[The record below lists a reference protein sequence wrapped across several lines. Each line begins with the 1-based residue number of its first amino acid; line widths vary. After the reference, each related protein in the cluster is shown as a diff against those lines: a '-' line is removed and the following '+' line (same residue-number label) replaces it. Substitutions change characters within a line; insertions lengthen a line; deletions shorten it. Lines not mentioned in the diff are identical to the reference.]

1 VPTCVVRIQ
10 VAEMTSNNK
19 ISKETV
25 PIRSHN
31 KTV

>member
-1 VPTCVVRIQ
+1 VPTSVIRIQ

-19 ISKETV
+19 VSKETV
-25 PIRSHN
+25 PLRSHN